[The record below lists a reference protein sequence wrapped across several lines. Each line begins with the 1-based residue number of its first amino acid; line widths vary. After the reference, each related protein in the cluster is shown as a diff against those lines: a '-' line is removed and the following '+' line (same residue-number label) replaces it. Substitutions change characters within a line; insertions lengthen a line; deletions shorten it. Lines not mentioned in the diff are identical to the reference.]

1 MSKVRIIAVA
11 NQKGGVGKTTTAINL
26 SACLAE
32 AGKKVLI
39 IDADPQGNSTSGLGF
54 EKNEIENTIYEIL
67 LDEIKIQDAILNT
80 CVDNLQILPSNIN
93 LSGAEIELIGRDK
106 REYILSNAVDT
117 IKNNYDFI
125 IIDCP
130 PSLNLITINALTS
143 SDTVLVPIQ
152 CEYFA
157 LEGLEQLLHTIGLV
171 KDRLNPSLEME
182 GVVSSYGRWK
192 SRGH

>member
-1 MSKVRIIAVA
+1 MIKAVSY
-11 NQKGGVGKTTTAINL
+11 TH
-26 SACLAE
+26 
-32 AGKKVLI
+32 
-39 IDADPQGNSTSGLGF
+39 
-54 EKNEIENTIYEIL
+54 
-67 LDEIKIQDAILNT
+67 LDVYKRQ
-80 CVDNLQILPSNIN
+80 
-93 LSGAEIELIGRDK
+93 LIGRDK

-157 LEGLEQLLHTIGLV
+157 LEGLEQLLHTIG
-171 KDRLNPSLEME
+171 P
-182 GVVSSYGRWK
+182 VSYTHLAYKR
-192 SRGH
+192 